1 MVNHFVGKEIYGFR
15 IENRNQMFFSQLVTI
30 SKADCD
36 DITQLTEN
44 CFDSDFDSENSGVFL
59 LCTEEIRFPISNNFV
74 PQKRKLGTKE
84 GDKNYFTT
92 SNAQNNVDGNG
103 LFCISMRK
111 TSLFR
116 QQSVH
121 LATLMLHKMPL
132 GEKRRVVLKTHFL
145 PFLCP
150 MSEIA

>member
-1 MVNHFVGKEIYGFR
+1 VNHFVGKEIYGFR

-74 PQKRKLGTKE
+74 HKESLKRGQELFYYQQRTKQCRRKWTFLHFDAEDKSFQATECASCDSHAPQ
-84 GDKNYFTT
+84 
-92 SNAQNNVDGNG
+92 NAFG
-103 LFCISMRK
+103 
-111 TSLFR
+111 
-116 QQSVH
+116 
-121 LATLMLHKMPL
+121 
-132 GEKRRVVLKTHFL
+132 
-145 PFLCP
+145 
-150 MSEIA
+150 

>member
-1 MVNHFVGKEIYGFR
+1 MNSFRVLLLVNHFVGKEIYGFR

-74 PQKRKLGTKE
+74 HKRKPQKGTRTILLPATHKTMSTEMDFFAFRCGRQVFSGDRVCILRLSCSTKCLWVKKE
-84 GDKNYFTT
+84 EW
-92 SNAQNNVDGNG
+92 S
-103 LFCISMRK
+103 
-111 TSLFR
+111 
-116 QQSVH
+116 
-121 LATLMLHKMPL
+121 
-132 GEKRRVVLKTHFL
+132 
-145 PFLCP
+145 
-150 MSEIA
+150 